1 LLLCT
6 KNVRASFV
14 LILQALKEDVI
25 VELVEQSRS
34 YQRRVMQLVNTTSD
48 EELLGQGLSLNDDLQ
63 RVLAKHDAIA
73 SGSPLPKTTES
84 RISRVYD
91 DHDEDEQGD
100 QLSRRYCQVDLFG
113 AQC

>member
-1 LLLCT
+1 MSTVSILLIQHRILCCYL
-6 KNVRASFV
+6 NR
-14 LILQALKEDVI
+14 
-25 VELVEQSRS
+25 
-34 YQRRVMQLVNTTSD
+34 D

-100 QLSRRYCQVDLFG
+100 QLSRRYCQVGLFG

>member
-1 LLLCT
+1 L
-6 KNVRASFV
+6 NR
-14 LILQALKEDVI
+14 
-25 VELVEQSRS
+25 
-34 YQRRVMQLVNTTSD
+34 D

-100 QLSRRYCQVDLFG
+100 QLSRRYCQVGLFG

>member
-1 LLLCT
+1 MLPRPLGNAEFLPVSLHVSDCHFGMTTVSIILIQHRILCCYL
-6 KNVRASFV
+6 NR
-14 LILQALKEDVI
+14 
-25 VELVEQSRS
+25 
-34 YQRRVMQLVNTTSD
+34 D